1 MKPIIGVSVN
11 FSTKD
16 EIGTISGLGAAM
28 QHWQLVA
35 DDYVKAVERAG
46 GIPLLIPAYE
56 RFEAMSTVVSL
67 LDGIIFTGGN
77 DIDPKF
83 YGESFSKLIGEISPR
98 RDSHEMEFITHV
110 IEKTE
115 IPVLGICRGHQL
127 INIALGGSLYQDMRF
142 EGMED
147 HFYLNSP
154 MNHPIHDIEVMKGS
168 RLSAV
173 SNGTNLR
180 VNSYH
185 HQCIKKLGKNLTVTA
200 SHKNIIEAVEHTGE
214 RFMMGL
220 QWHPEAM
227 IDTCEKQLNIFKEF
241 IKSCRVGK

>member
-11 FSTKD
+11 FSTKN
-16 EIGTISGLGAAM
+16 EIGKISGLGGPM

-35 DDYVKAVERAG
+35 DDYIKAVERAG

-56 RFEAMSTVVSL
+56 DFEAMSTVVSL
-67 LDGIIFTGGN
+67 LDGVIFTGGN

-83 YGESFSKLIGEISPR
+83 YGEGFSKLIGEISPR
-98 RDSHEMEFITHV
+98 RDSHEMKFITHI
-110 IEKTE
+110 IEETE

-127 INIALGGSLYQDMRF
+127 INIVLGGSLYQDMRS

-154 MNHPIHDIEVMKGS
+154 MDHPIHNIEVTKGS
-168 RLSAV
+168 KLSAL
-173 SNGTNLR
+173 SNGASLR

-200 SHKNIIEAVEHTGE
+200 SHNEIIEAVEHTGE
-214 RFMMGL
+214 RFIMGL
-220 QWHPEAM
+220 QWHPETM
-227 IDTCEKQLNIFKEF
+227 IDTCDKQLNIFKEF
-241 IKSCRVGK
+241 IKSCQTEK